1 MERRLIAVKRQRS
14 LEPSLDLFSYPNPDS
29 RSYLMFHKLDR
40 VCVCVGG
47 HFEAPGYTVL
57 VEIEA

>member
-40 VCVCVGG
+40 VCVCGG
-47 HFEAPGYTVL
+47 GILKLLATQYWL
-57 VEIEA
+57 K

>member
-29 RSYLMFHKLDR
+29 RSYLMFHKLD
-40 VCVCVGG
+40 CVCVGAG
-47 HFEAPGYTVL
+47 GGILKLLATQYWL
-57 VEIEA
+57 K